1 MENIPMQE
9 NSVETAPVTAEQNPQ
24 PAAPQFTAP
33 AQPRAPYPPQ
43 YQPQPRASY
52 PPQYQPQPQPPVATL
67 TKDPNE
73 RKGVAVTGFVFGVI
87 GMIFSG
93 VPVLNFI
100 LALVS
105 IICSGVGRSKG
116 GSTARAYGAA
126 GLTVGILTAVAV
138 LLQILAVVAIISL
151 IKNVLSIG
159 GAIND
164 IEDFFYYLPMLMSGG
179 MY

>member
-1 MENIPMQE
+1 MENIPMPE
-9 NSVETAPVTAEQNPQ
+9 NSVETTHATAEQNPQ

-43 YQPQPRASY
+43 YQPQPRAPY
-52 PPQYQPQPQPPVATL
+52 PPQYQPQPQAPVATL
-67 TKDPNE
+67 TKDPDE
-73 RKGVAVTGFVFGVI
+73 RKGVAVTGFVFGVL
-87 GMIFSG
+87 GMLFSG

-105 IICSGVGRSKG
+105 IICSGVGRAKG

-138 LLQILAVVAIISL
+138 VAQIILVASVISL
-151 IKNVLSIG
+151 IKRIMAIG
-159 GAIND
+159 GAITD
-164 IEDFFYYLPMLMSGG
+164 FEDFLYYLPMLMNGG